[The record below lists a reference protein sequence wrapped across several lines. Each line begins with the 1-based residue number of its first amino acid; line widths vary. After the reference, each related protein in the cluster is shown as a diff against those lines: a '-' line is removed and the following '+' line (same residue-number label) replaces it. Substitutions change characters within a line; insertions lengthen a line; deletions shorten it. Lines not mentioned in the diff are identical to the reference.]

1 MERRIGAC
9 EECIQLLIQ
18 NEKGGDI
25 MKERKIEVKV
35 TFTEGYE
42 RRYTEACLKQIA
54 KRESKKGERVA

>member
-1 MERRIGAC
+1 MRRVHSITDPER
-9 EECIQLLIQ
+9 
-18 NEKGGDI
+18 KGGGI

-54 KRESKKGERVA
+54 KREAKKGERVA